1 MASPPDPAATGLL
14 VFVLTAF
21 LDALELSFAR
31 MLWFVRTLRFWL
43 YFILHFGL
51 SCLVAYLLSS
61 RVSEWF
67 LLGPLATFLGVAVIS
82 NTDIKVAG
90 QSLVPISQLFLS
102 IKAKMF
108 EQAAEEK
115 RNQVLRAELIERLQR
130 LPFVKVEAVHRAGL
144 MGAGQDAQRKVDDA
158 LKRTRI
164 KDEKYKSILISQLIK
179 VNLPYVKQNIAA
191 WERDS

>member
-1 MASPPDPAATGLL
+1 MASPPDPTATGLFI
-14 VFVLTAF
+14 FVLTAF

-43 YFILHFGL
+43 YFVLHFGL
-51 SCLVAYLLSS
+51 SCLVAYLLSNT
-61 RVSEWF
+61 VSQWF

-82 NTDIKVAG
+82 NTDVKVAG
-90 QSLVPISQLFLS
+90 QSLVPIAQLFLS

-115 RNQVLRAELIERLQR
+115 GNQVLRAELIERLQR
-130 LPFVKVEAVHRAGL
+130 LPVVEVEGVHRAGL
-144 MGAGQDAQRKVDDA
+144 MGAGQDAQRKEDDA
-158 LKRTRI
+158 LKQTGT

-179 VNLPYVKQNIAA
+179 ANLSYVQQNIAA
-191 WERDS
+191 WERDT